1 MISCARL
8 AVPGVI
14 VSMLLA
20 GQAFASGGP
29 PADEEAV
36 VHKLPPASVQQKK
49 PAASRAQA
57 VRRSAR
63 SRLERPAKFVD
74 TDPLMDAVK
83 AGSGRWK
90 QIGIASWYG
99 GARWQ
104 GHRTAS
110 GERYDEHELTAAHA
124 SLPLGSKVMVSSEVT
139 GRSVIVTINDRP
151 GTRKRIIDLSFEAA
165 KELGLLGSGTAL
177 VTLTPL

>member
-8 AVPGVI
+8 AVPGII

-20 GQAFASGGP
+20 GPALAGTP

-36 VHKLPPASVQQKK
+36 VHKMPPPSVEQKK
-49 PAASRAQA
+49 STGRVQTARRTGRAR
-57 VRRSAR
+57 VERS
-63 SRLERPAKFVD
+63 SQYLEN
-74 TDPLMDAVK
+74 DPLVAE
-83 AGSGRWK
+83 AQSSSRPWK

-104 GHRTAS
+104 GRRTAS
-110 GERYDEHELTAAHA
+110 GATYDEHELTAAHA
-124 SLPLGSKVMVSSEVT
+124 SLPLGSKVRVSSNAT

-151 GTRKRIIDLSFEAA
+151 GTRARVIDLSYAAA
-165 KELGLLGSGTAL
+165 KELGLLGRGVGL
-177 VTLTPL
+177 VTLTPM

>member
-1 MISCARL
+1 M
-8 AVPGVI
+8 I

-20 GQAFASGGP
+20 GQAFASATP

-36 VHKLPPASVQQKK
+36 VHKLPPTSVEQKK
-49 PAASRAQA
+49 PAAVRAQTA
-57 VRRSAR
+57 RRTRARQEASIAYAEDDPILRGTISATK
-63 SRLERPAKFVD
+63 P
-74 TDPLMDAVK
+74 
-83 AGSGRWK
+83 WK

-110 GERYDEHELTAAHA
+110 GVRYDEHELTAAHA
-124 SLPLGSKVMVSSEVT
+124 SLPLGSKVRVSSETT

-151 GTRKRIIDLSFEAA
+151 GTRSRVIDLSYEAA
-165 KELGLLGSGTAL
+165 KQLGLLSRGIGL
-177 VTLTPL
+177 VTLTPM

>member
-8 AVPGVI
+8 AVPGMI

-20 GQAFASGGP
+20 GQALAGTP

-36 VHKLPPASVQQKK
+36 VHKMPPPSVEQKK
-49 PAASRAQA
+49 PAPRLQA
-57 VRRSAR
+57 GRRSTVRAR
-63 SRLERPAKFVD
+63 LDSPAKY
-74 TDPLMDAVK
+74 TEKEPLVADAQS
-83 AGSGRWK
+83 GSPRWK

-110 GERYDEHELTAAHA
+110 GERYNEHELTAAHA
-124 SLPLGSKVMVSSEVT
+124 SLPLGSKVKVSSNAT
-139 GRSVIVTINDRP
+139 GRSVVVTINDRP
-151 GTRKRIIDLSFEAA
+151 GTRARVIDLSYEAA
-165 KELGLLGSGTAL
+165 KELGLVGRGVGL
-177 VTLTPL
+177 VTLTPM

>member
-1 MISCARL
+1 MISCTRL

-20 GQAFASGGP
+20 GQAFASSRP

-36 VHKLPPASVQQKK
+36 VHKLPPASVEQKK
-49 PAASRAQA
+49 PVTTRAQA
-57 VRRSAR
+57 RRGAR
-63 SRLERPAKFVD
+63 SRLERQAKFVE
-74 TDPLMDAVK
+74 TDPLMDGVK
-83 AGSGRWK
+83 AGPARWK

-124 SLPLGSKVMVSSEVT
+124 SLPLGSKVLVSSQVT

-151 GTRKRIIDLSFEAA
+151 GTRKRVIDLSYEAA

>member
-8 AVPGVI
+8 AVPGMI

-20 GQAFASGGP
+20 GQAFASSP

-36 VHKLPPASVQQKK
+36 VHKLPPASVEQKK
-49 PAASRAQA
+49 PAVARAQT
-57 VRRSAR
+57 VRRTAR
-63 SRLERPAKFVD
+63 LRTERLAKFVD
-74 TDPLMDAVK
+74 DDPITENA
-83 AGSGRWK
+83 SGGRLSWT
-90 QIGIASWYG
+90 QVGMASWYG
-99 GARWQ
+99 GGRWQ

-110 GERYDEHELTAAHA
+110 GTRYDEHELTAAHA
-124 SLPLGSKVMVSSEVT
+124 SLPLGSKVRVSLKST

-151 GTRKRIIDLSFEAA
+151 GTRKRIIDLSYEAA
-165 KELGLLGSGTAL
+165 KELGLLGSGVGL